1 MEWTMKPLSLCSSPE
16 RRQLN
21 LLVQTN
27 ISQVIRQQH
36 NQPHQAKGTMAR
48 LDCEGLQQFYL
59 LELAVVMNPQWPIRI
74 TEQGRVRF

>member
-27 ISQVIRQQH
+27 ISQVIHQQH

-74 TEQGRVRF
+74 TEQGKVRF